1 MPEFTI
7 IKDIVVIL
15 LISIPIILIFNKLK
29 LPSIAGFLIAGM
41 IIGPF
46 GFELISNVDEIEIM
60 AEVGVILL
68 LFTIGLEFSLK
79 ELAKMKK
86 LLLFG
91 GGLQV
96 LITILASASLLYL
109 LGLELRQS
117 IFLGMLVSLSSTAI
131 VLKLLSDRGEL
142 QTPQGKISVGIL
154 IFQDLAIVP
163 MFLLVDILGTSG
175 EIDFISIVIRLL
187 TAVGVIAFI
196 LFAAKYLSP
205 KILYYLARTRI
216 RELFTVGI
224 ILILLG
230 TAYLTHNFGLSFA
243 LGAFI
248 AGLIL
253 SESEY
258 STQITSEIIPFKDV
272 FNSIFFVSVGLLL
285 NINYVINFPLQV
297 VFSAIGIIILKSVI
311 IFVLV
316 LSMKYPTRIAMLSA
330 LGLAQIGEFS
340 FILAQQ
346 GGNLLEQYSDVLLAS
361 AIITM
366 IITPLLIRFSVM
378 VADKSKSIKKVQA
391 AINEKEK
398 FEGHVII
405 AGFGLNGRNLAHVLK
420 ETGISYIIIEMNPDT
435 VKQERAKGEKIIFG
449 DISREEVLHKARIDT
464 AKVIVVAIS
473 DRTISRKVISLAKR
487 MNKEI
492 FILIR
497 TRFVEET
504 EGLIKLGADSVIPE
518 EFETSIQIFTRVL
531 QQYHIPLNV
540 IMQQVNLL
548 RGESYKWM
556 RSEKATPNIFSHL
569 DEILAAGI
577 VESYYVNDDNY
588 WIGKTIGDLHLRG
601 RTDATIIAIVR
612 QDSTRMTPSAAE
624 ILKSGDTLVITGTHK
639 AVDKAF
645 ELLTREAETN
655 N

>member
-1 MPEFTI
+1 MYEFTI

-15 LISIPIILIFNKLK
+15 LVSIPIILLFNKLK

-46 GFELISNVDEIEIM
+46 GFKLIANIDEINIM

-96 LITILASASLLYL
+96 LITILAAAILLYSF
-109 LGLELRQS
+109 GMELRQA
-117 IFLGMLVSLSSTAI
+117 IFFGMLVSLSSTAI

-175 EIDFISIVIRLL
+175 EVDFISILIRLL
-187 TAVGVIAFI
+187 TAIGVIAFI

-205 KILYYLARTRI
+205 KLLYYLARTRI

-258 STQITSEIIPFKDV
+258 STQITAEIIPFKDV

-285 NINYVINFPLQV
+285 NINYVINFPVEV
-297 VFSAIGIIILKSVI
+297 VLSATGIIILKSII

-316 LSMKYPTRIAMLSA
+316 LSMKYPSRIAILSA

-346 GGNLLEQYSDVLLAS
+346 GGKLLGDYSDILLSS

-366 IITPLLIRFSVM
+366 IITPLLIRFSALA
-378 VADKSKSIKKVQA
+378 ADKSKTIKNVQDT
-391 AINEKEK
+391 KEDK
-398 FEGHVII
+398 GKIDGHVII

-420 ETGISYIIIEMNPDT
+420 ETGINYMIIEMNPDT
-435 VKQERAKGEKIIFG
+435 VKKERAKGENIIFG
-449 DISREEVLHKARIDT
+449 DISREEVLQTARIKT

-473 DRTISRKVISLAKR
+473 DRTISRKVIRLAKQ

-492 FILIR
+492 FVLIR
-497 TRFVEET
+497 TRFVEEI
-504 EGLIKLGADSVIPE
+504 EDLIGLGADAVIPE
-518 EFETSIQIFTRVL
+518 EFETSIQIFRRVL
-531 QQYHIPLNV
+531 AQYHIPLNLV
-540 IMQQVNLL
+540 MQQVNIL
-548 RGESYKWM
+548 RGESYKWL
-556 RSEKATPNIFSHL
+556 RSEKSSSNVFSHL

-577 VESYYVNDDNY
+577 AESFYLNEDN
-588 WIGKTIGDLHLRG
+588 INTGKTLAELNIRAKTDATVLAIIREGKTI
-601 RTDATIIAIVR
+601 
-612 QDSTRMTPSAAE
+612 SNPAASE
-624 ILKSGDTLVITGTHK
+624 KLLSGDTLVITGTHK
-639 AVDKAF
+639 AVDSAF
-645 ELLTREAETN
+645 NLLSGKIS
-655 N
+655 

>member
-1 MPEFTI
+1 MYEFTI

-15 LISIPIILIFNKLK
+15 LVSIPIILLFNKLK

-46 GFELISNVDEIEIM
+46 GFKLIANIDEINIM
-60 AEVGVILL
+60 AEIGVILL

-96 LITILASASLLYL
+96 LITILATAILLYSF
-109 LGLELRQS
+109 GMELRQA
-117 IFLGMLVSLSSTAI
+117 IFFGMLVSLSSTAI

-175 EIDFISIVIRLL
+175 EVDFISILIRLF
-187 TAVGVIAFI
+187 TAIGVIAFI

-205 KILYYLARTRI
+205 KLLYYLARTRI

-258 STQITSEIIPFKDV
+258 STQITAEIIPFKDV

-285 NINYVINFPLQV
+285 NINYVINFPVEV
-297 VFSAIGIIILKSVI
+297 VLSAVGIIILKSLI

-316 LSMKYPTRIAMLSA
+316 LSMKYPSRIAILSA

-346 GGNLLEQYSDVLLAS
+346 GGKLLGDYSDILLSS

-366 IITPLLIRFSVM
+366 IITPLLIRFSVLA
-378 VADKSKSIKKVQA
+378 ADKSKSIKNVQDT
-391 AINEKEK
+391 IEEKGK
-398 FEGHVII
+398 FDGHVII

-420 ETGISYIIIEMNPDT
+420 ETGINYIVIEMNPDT
-435 VKQERAKGEKIIFG
+435 VKKERAKGENIIFG
-449 DISREEVLHKARIDT
+449 DISREEVLQTARIKT

-473 DRTISRKVISLAKR
+473 DRTISRKVIRLAKQ

-492 FILIR
+492 FVLIR
-497 TRFVEET
+497 TRFVEEIEDLT
-504 EGLIKLGADSVIPE
+504 GLGADAVIPE
-518 EFETSIQIFTRVL
+518 EFETSIQIFRRVL
-531 QQYHIPLNV
+531 LQYHIPLNV
-540 IMQQVNLL
+540 VMQQVNML
-548 RGESYKWM
+548 RGESYKWL
-556 RSEKATPNIFSHL
+556 RSEKSSSNVFSHL

-577 VESYYVNDDNY
+577 AESFYLNEENINTGKTLAELNIRAKTNATVLA
-588 WIGKTIGDLHLRG
+588 IIREGKTI
-601 RTDATIIAIVR
+601 
-612 QDSTRMTPSAAE
+612 SNPAAGE
-624 ILKSGDTLVITGTHK
+624 KLLSGDTLVISGTHK
-639 AVDKAF
+639 AVDSAF
-645 ELLTREAETN
+645 NLLSGKTS
-655 N
+655 

>member
-1 MPEFTI
+1 VYEFTI

-15 LISIPIILIFNKLK
+15 LVSIPIILLFNKLK

-46 GFELISNVDEIEIM
+46 GFKLIANIDEINIM
-60 AEVGVILL
+60 AEVGIILL

-96 LITILASASLLYL
+96 LITILAAAILLYSF
-109 LGLELRQS
+109 GMELRQA
-117 IFLGMLVSLSSTAI
+117 IFFGMLVSLSSTAI

-175 EIDFISIVIRLL
+175 EVDFISILIRLL
-187 TAVGVIAFI
+187 TAIGVIAFI

-205 KILYYLARTRI
+205 KLLYYLARTRI

-258 STQITSEIIPFKDV
+258 STQITAEIIPFKDV

-285 NINYVINFPLQV
+285 NINYVINFPVEV
-297 VFSAIGIIILKSVI
+297 VLSATGIIILKSII

-316 LSMKYPTRIAMLSA
+316 LSMKYPSRIAILSA

-346 GGNLLEQYSDVLLAS
+346 GGKLLGDYSDILLSS

-366 IITPLLIRFSVM
+366 IITPLLIRFSALA
-378 VADKSKSIKKVQA
+378 ADKSKTIKNVQDT
-391 AINEKEK
+391 KEDK
-398 FEGHVII
+398 GKIDGHVII

-420 ETGISYIIIEMNPDT
+420 ETGINYMIIEMNPDT
-435 VKQERAKGEKIIFG
+435 VKKERAKGENIIFG
-449 DISREEVLHKARIDT
+449 DISREEVLQTARIKT

-473 DRTISRKVISLAKR
+473 DRTISRKVIRLAKQ

-492 FILIR
+492 FVLIR
-497 TRFVEET
+497 TRFVEEI
-504 EGLIKLGADSVIPE
+504 EDLIGLGADAVIPE
-518 EFETSIQIFTRVL
+518 EFETSIQIFRRVL
-531 QQYHIPLNV
+531 AQYHIPLNLV
-540 IMQQVNLL
+540 MQQVNIL
-548 RGESYKWM
+548 RGESYKWL
-556 RSEKATPNIFSHL
+556 RSEKSSSNVFSHL

-577 VESYYVNDDNY
+577 AESFYLNEDN
-588 WIGKTIGDLHLRG
+588 INTGKTLAELNIRAKTDATVLAIIREGKTI
-601 RTDATIIAIVR
+601 
-612 QDSTRMTPSAAE
+612 SNPAASE
-624 ILKSGDTLVITGTHK
+624 KLLSGDTLVITGTHK
-639 AVDKAF
+639 AVDSAF
-645 ELLTREAETN
+645 NLLSGKIS
-655 N
+655 

>member
-1 MPEFTI
+1 VYEFTI

-15 LISIPIILIFNKLK
+15 LVSIPIILLFNKLK

-46 GFELISNVDEIEIM
+46 GFKLIANIDEINIM

-96 LITILASASLLYL
+96 LITILAAAILLYSF
-109 LGLELRQS
+109 GMELRQA
-117 IFLGMLVSLSSTAI
+117 IFFGMLVSLSSTAI

-175 EIDFISIVIRLL
+175 EVDFISILIRLL
-187 TAVGVIAFI
+187 TAIGVIAFI

-205 KILYYLARTRI
+205 KLLYYLARTRI

-258 STQITSEIIPFKDV
+258 STQITAEIIPFKDV

-285 NINYVINFPLQV
+285 NINYVINFPVEV
-297 VFSAIGIIILKSVI
+297 VLSATGIIILKSII

-316 LSMKYPTRIAMLSA
+316 LSMKYPSRIAILSA

-346 GGNLLEQYSDVLLAS
+346 GGKLLGDYSDILLSS

-366 IITPLLIRFSVM
+366 IITPLLIRFSALA
-378 VADKSKSIKKVQA
+378 ADKSKSIKNVQDT
-391 AINEKEK
+391 KEDK
-398 FEGHVII
+398 GKIDGHVII

-420 ETGISYIIIEMNPDT
+420 ETGINYMIIEMNPDT
-435 VKQERAKGEKIIFG
+435 VKKERAKGENIIFG
-449 DISREEVLHKARIDT
+449 DISREEVLQTARIKT

-473 DRTISRKVISLAKR
+473 DRTISRKVIRLAKQ

-492 FILIR
+492 FVLIR
-497 TRFVEET
+497 TRFVEEI
-504 EGLIKLGADSVIPE
+504 EDLIGLGADAVIPE
-518 EFETSIQIFTRVL
+518 EFETSIQIFRRVL
-531 QQYHIPLNV
+531 AQYHIPLNLV
-540 IMQQVNLL
+540 MQQVNIL
-548 RGESYKWM
+548 RGESYKWL
-556 RSEKATPNIFSHL
+556 RSEKSSSNVFSHL

-577 VESYYVNDDNY
+577 AESFYLNEDN
-588 WIGKTIGDLHLRG
+588 INTGKTLAELNIRAKTDATVLAIIREGKTI
-601 RTDATIIAIVR
+601 
-612 QDSTRMTPSAAE
+612 SNPAASE
-624 ILKSGDTLVITGTHK
+624 KLLSGDTLVITGTHK
-639 AVDKAF
+639 AVDSAF
-645 ELLTREAETN
+645 NLLSGKIS
-655 N
+655 

>member
-1 MPEFTI
+1 VYEFTI

-15 LISIPIILIFNKLK
+15 LVSIPIILLFNKLK

-46 GFELISNVDEIEIM
+46 GFKLIANIDEINIM

-96 LITILASASLLYL
+96 LITILAAAILLYSF
-109 LGLELRQS
+109 GMELRQA
-117 IFLGMLVSLSSTAI
+117 IFFGMLVSLSSTAI

-163 MFLLVDILGTSG
+163 MFLLVDILGTSD
-175 EIDFISIVIRLL
+175 EVDFISILIRLL
-187 TAVGVIAFI
+187 TAIGVIAFI

-205 KILYYLARTRI
+205 KLLYYLARTRI

-258 STQITSEIIPFKDV
+258 STQITAEIIPFKDV

-285 NINYVINFPLQV
+285 NINYVINFPVEV
-297 VFSAIGIIILKSVI
+297 VLSATGIIILKSII

-316 LSMKYPTRIAMLSA
+316 LSMKYPSRIAILSA

-346 GGNLLEQYSDVLLAS
+346 GGKLLGDYSDILLSS

-366 IITPLLIRFSVM
+366 IITPLLIRFSALA
-378 VADKSKSIKKVQA
+378 ADKSKTIKNVH
-391 AINEKEK
+391 NTKEDK
-398 FEGHVII
+398 GKIDGHVII

-420 ETGISYIIIEMNPDT
+420 ETGINYIIIEMNPDT
-435 VKQERAKGEKIIFG
+435 VKKERAKGENIIFG
-449 DISREEVLHKARIDT
+449 DISREEVLQTARIKT

-473 DRTISRKVISLAKR
+473 DRTISRKVIRLAKQ

-492 FILIR
+492 FVLIR
-497 TRFVEET
+497 TRFVEEI
-504 EGLIKLGADSVIPE
+504 EDLIGLGADAVIPE
-518 EFETSIQIFTRVL
+518 EFETSIQIFRRVL
-531 QQYHIPLNV
+531 AQYHIPLNLV
-540 IMQQVNLL
+540 MQQVNIL
-548 RGESYKWM
+548 RGESYKWL
-556 RSEKATPNIFSHL
+556 RSEKSSSNVFSHL

-577 VESYYVNDDNY
+577 AESFYLNEENINTGKSLVELNLRAKTDATVLA
-588 WIGKTIGDLHLRG
+588 IIREGKTI
-601 RTDATIIAIVR
+601 
-612 QDSTRMTPSAAE
+612 SNPAASE
-624 ILKSGDTLVITGTHK
+624 KLLSGDTLVITGTHK
-639 AVDKAF
+639 AVDSAF
-645 ELLTREAETN
+645 NLLSGKIS
-655 N
+655 

>member
-1 MPEFTI
+1 MHEFTI

-15 LISIPIILIFNKLK
+15 LVSVPIILLFNKIK
-29 LPSIAGFLIAGM
+29 LPSIVGFLIAGM
-41 IIGPF
+41 IIGPY
-46 GFELISNVDEIEIM
+46 GFQLISNISEIEIM

-86 LLLFG
+86 LLLLG

-96 LITILASASLLYL
+96 LITILTTTILLYL
-109 LGLELRQS
+109 FGLELRLA

-175 EIDFISIVIRLL
+175 EINIISIVIRLL

-205 KILYYLARTRI
+205 KLLYYLARTRI

-258 STQITSEIIPFKDV
+258 SSQITAEVIPFKDV

-285 NINYVINFPLQV
+285 NINYVIDFPIWVIL
-297 VFSAIGIIILKSVI
+297 SAAGIIILKSTI
-311 IFVLV
+311 IYILV
-316 LSMKYPTRIAMLSA
+316 LLMKYPGRIAVLSA

-346 GGNLLEQYSDVLLAS
+346 GTQLLGNYMDLLLAS
-361 AIITM
+361 AIFTM
-366 IITPLLIRFSVM
+366 IVTPFLIKFSTQ
-378 VADKSKSIKKVQA
+378 VADKSALTKKSDKVS
-391 AINEKEK
+391 NKDELTK
-398 FEGHVII
+398 HVII
-405 AGFGLNGRNLAHVLK
+405 AGFGLNGRNLAKVLK
-420 ETGISYIIIEMNPDT
+420 ETGIKYIVIEMNPDT
-435 VKQERAKGEKIIFG
+435 VKQERSNGEPIIFG
-449 DISREEVLHKARIDT
+449 DISREEVLHTARIED
-464 AKVIVVAIS
+464 AKVLVVAIS
-473 DRTISRKVISLAKR
+473 DRTISRRVIRIAKNI
-487 MNKEI
+487 NKDL
-492 FILIR
+492 FVLVR
-497 TRFVEET
+497 TRFLEET
-504 EGLIKLGADSVIPE
+504 DDLIKLGSDAVIPE
-518 EFETSIQIFTRVL
+518 EFETSIQIFRRVL
-531 QQYHIPLNV
+531 EQYHIPLNL

-556 RSEKATPNIFSHL
+556 RSEKSSSNVFSHL

-577 VESYYVNDDNY
+577 AESFYLNDKNINTGKTLAELNIRAKTDATVLA
-588 WIGKTIGDLHLRG
+588 IIREGKTI
-601 RTDATIIAIVR
+601 
-612 QDSTRMTPSAAE
+612 SNPAASE
-624 ILKSGDTLVITGTHK
+624 KLLSGDTLVITGTHK
-639 AVDKAF
+639 AVDSAF
-645 ELLTREAETN
+645 ELLSSKSG
-655 N
+655 

>member
-1 MPEFTI
+1 MYEFTI

-15 LISIPIILIFNKLK
+15 LVSIPIILLFNKLK
-29 LPSIAGFLIAGM
+29 LPSIAGFLIAGL

-46 GFELISNVDEIEIM
+46 GFQLISNTGEIEIM
-60 AEVGVILL
+60 AEIGVILL

-96 LITILASASLLYL
+96 LITILISAVLLYL
-109 LGLELRQS
+109 LGMDIRQA
-117 IFLGMLVSLSSTAI
+117 IFFGMLVSLSSTAI

-163 MFLLVDILGTSG
+163 MFLLIDILGTSG
-175 EIDFISIVIRLL
+175 EVDFISIVIRLL
-187 TAVGVIAFI
+187 TAFAVIAFI
-196 LFAAKYLSP
+196 LFAAKYISP
-205 KILYYLARTRI
+205 KLLYYLARTRI

-272 FNSIFFVSVGLLL
+272 FNSIFFVSIGLLL
-285 NINYVINFPLQV
+285 NINFVLNFPLEV
-297 VFSAIGIIILKSVI
+297 VLSAIGIIILKSVI
-311 IFVLV
+311 IFAIVI
-316 LSMKYPTRIAMLSA
+316 SMKYPTRIAVLSA
-330 LGLAQIGEFS
+330 IGLAQIGEFS

-346 GGNLLEQYSDVLLAS
+346 GGTLLGEYSNVLISS

-366 IITPLLIRFSVM
+366 IVTPLLIRFSVV
-378 VADKSKSIKKVQA
+378 VADKSKLLKKVPDTLEGE
-391 AINEKEK
+391 EKID
-398 FEGHVII
+398 GHVII

-420 ETGISYIIIEMNPDT
+420 ETGISYIVLEMNPDT
-435 VKQERAKGEKIIFG
+435 VKKERAKGEQIIFG
-449 DISREEVLHKARIDT
+449 DISREEVLHTARIKT
-464 AKVIVVAIS
+464 AKVIVIAIS
-473 DRTISRKVISLAKR
+473 DRSISRKVISLAKQ

-492 FILIR
+492 FVLVR
-497 TRFVEET
+497 TRFVDDTEE
-504 EGLIKLGADSVIPE
+504 LIKLGADAVIPE
-518 EFETSIQIFTRVL
+518 EFETSIQIFRRVL
-531 QQYHIPLNV
+531 EQFHIPLNV

-556 RSEKATPNIFSHL
+556 RSDEESSKVFSHL

-577 VESYYVNDDNY
+577 AESFYLSEENININKTLAELNLRAKTDATVLA
-588 WIGKTIGDLHLRG
+588 IIREGKTISNPASSEKLF
-601 RTDATIIAIVR
+601 
-612 QDSTRMTPSAAE
+612 
-624 ILKSGDTLVITGTHK
+624 SGDTLVITGTHK
-639 AVDKAF
+639 AVDSAF
-645 ELLTREAETN
+645 NFLSGEPLQK
-655 N
+655 

>member
-15 LISIPIILIFNKLK
+15 LISIPIILLFNKLK

-46 GFELISNVDEIEIM
+46 GFELIANVDEIEIM

-79 ELAKMKK
+79 ELAKMRK

-96 LITILASASLLYL
+96 IITILASASLLYL

-577 VESYYVNDDNY
+577 VESYYVNDNNY

>member
-1 MPEFTI
+1 MYEFTI

-15 LISIPIILIFNKLK
+15 LVSIPIILLFNKLK

-46 GFELISNVDEIEIM
+46 GFKLIANIDEINIM
-60 AEVGVILL
+60 AEIGVILL

-96 LITILASASLLYL
+96 LITILATAILLYSF
-109 LGLELRQS
+109 GMELRQA
-117 IFLGMLVSLSSTAI
+117 IFFGMLVSLSSTAI

-175 EIDFISIVIRLL
+175 EVDFISILIRLF
-187 TAVGVIAFI
+187 TAIGVIAFI

-205 KILYYLARTRI
+205 KLLYYLARTRI

-258 STQITSEIIPFKDV
+258 STQITAEIIPFKDV

-285 NINYVINFPLQV
+285 NINYVINFPVEV
-297 VFSAIGIIILKSVI
+297 VLSAVGIIILKSLI

-316 LSMKYPTRIAMLSA
+316 LSMKYPSRIAILSA

-346 GGNLLEQYSDVLLAS
+346 GGKLLGDYSDILLSS

-366 IITPLLIRFSVM
+366 IITPLLIRFSVLA
-378 VADKSKSIKKVQA
+378 ADKSKSIKNVQDT
-391 AINEKEK
+391 IEEKGK
-398 FEGHVII
+398 FDGHVII

-420 ETGISYIIIEMNPDT
+420 ETGINYIVIEMNPDT
-435 VKQERAKGEKIIFG
+435 VKKERAKGENIIFG
-449 DISREEVLHKARIDT
+449 DISREEVLQTARIKT

-473 DRTISRKVISLAKR
+473 DRTISRKVIRLAKQ

-492 FILIR
+492 FVLIR
-497 TRFVEET
+497 TRFVEEIEDLT
-504 EGLIKLGADSVIPE
+504 GLGADAVIPE
-518 EFETSIQIFTRVL
+518 EFETSIQIFRRVL
-531 QQYHIPLNV
+531 LQYHIPLNV
-540 IMQQVNLL
+540 VMQQVNML
-548 RGESYKWM
+548 RGESYKWL
-556 RSEKATPNIFSHL
+556 RSEKSSSNVFSHL

-577 VESYYVNDDNY
+577 AESFYLNEENINTGKTLAELNIRVKTNATVLA
-588 WIGKTIGDLHLRG
+588 IIREGKTI
-601 RTDATIIAIVR
+601 
-612 QDSTRMTPSAAE
+612 SNPAAGE
-624 ILKSGDTLVITGTHK
+624 KLLSGDTLVISGTHK
-639 AVDKAF
+639 AVDSAF
-645 ELLTREAETN
+645 NLLSGKTS
-655 N
+655 

>member
-1 MPEFTI
+1 MYEFTI

-15 LISIPIILIFNKLK
+15 LVSIPIILLFNKLK

-46 GFELISNVDEIEIM
+46 GFKLIANIDEINIM
-60 AEVGVILL
+60 AEIGVILL

-96 LITILASASLLYL
+96 LITILATAILLYSF
-109 LGLELRQS
+109 GMELRQA
-117 IFLGMLVSLSSTAI
+117 IFFGMLVSLSSTAI

-175 EIDFISIVIRLL
+175 EVDFISILIRLF
-187 TAVGVIAFI
+187 TAIGVIAFI

-205 KILYYLARTRI
+205 KLLYYLARTRI

-258 STQITSEIIPFKDV
+258 STQITAEIIPFKDV

-285 NINYVINFPLQV
+285 NINYVINFPVEV
-297 VFSAIGIIILKSVI
+297 VLSAVGIIILKSLI

-316 LSMKYPTRIAMLSA
+316 LSMKYPSRIAILSA

-346 GGNLLEQYSDVLLAS
+346 GGKLLGDYSDILLSS

-366 IITPLLIRFSVM
+366 IITPLLIRFSVLA
-378 VADKSKSIKKVQA
+378 ADKSKSIKNVQDT
-391 AINEKEK
+391 IEEKGK
-398 FEGHVII
+398 FDGHVII

-420 ETGISYIIIEMNPDT
+420 ETGINYIVIEMNPDT
-435 VKQERAKGEKIIFG
+435 VKKERAKGENIIFG
-449 DISREEVLHKARIDT
+449 DISREEVLQKARIKT

-473 DRTISRKVISLAKR
+473 DRTISRKVIRLAKQ

-492 FILIR
+492 FVLIR
-497 TRFVEET
+497 TRFVEEIEDLT
-504 EGLIKLGADSVIPE
+504 GLGADAVIPE
-518 EFETSIQIFTRVL
+518 EFETSIQIFRRVL
-531 QQYHIPLNV
+531 LQYHIPLNV
-540 IMQQVNLL
+540 VMQQVNML
-548 RGESYKWM
+548 RGESYKWL
-556 RSEKATPNIFSHL
+556 RSEKSSSNVFSHL

-577 VESYYVNDDNY
+577 AESFYLNEEN
-588 WIGKTIGDLHLRG
+588 INTGKTIAELNIRAK
-601 RTDATIIAIVR
+601 TDATVLAIIREGKTI
-612 QDSTRMTPSAAE
+612 SNPSASE
-624 ILKSGDTLVITGTHK
+624 KLLSGDTLVITGTHK
-639 AVDKAF
+639 AVDSAF
-645 ELLTREAETN
+645 NLLSGKTS
-655 N
+655 

>member
-15 LISIPIILIFNKLK
+15 LISIPIILIFNKIK

-46 GFELISNVDEIEIM
+46 GFELIANVHEIEIM
-60 AEVGVILL
+60 AEIGVILL

-96 LITILASASLLYL
+96 LITILASTSLLYF

-163 MFLLVDILGTSG
+163 MFLLVDILGTTG
-175 EIDFISIVIRLL
+175 KIDFISILIRLL

-285 NINYVINFPLQV
+285 NINYVINFPLEV
-297 VFSAIGIIILKSVI
+297 VLSAIGIVILKSVI

-316 LSMKYPTRIAMLSA
+316 LSMKYPTRIAVLSA

-346 GGNLLEQYSDVLLAS
+346 GGKLLGEYSNVLLSS

-366 IITPLLIRFSVM
+366 IITPLLIRFSIM
-378 VADKSKSIKKVQA
+378 VADKSKSIKKVKDTLD
-391 AINEKEK
+391 EKEK

-405 AGFGLNGRNLAHVLK
+405 AGFGLNGRNLARVLK
-420 ETGISYIIIEMNPDT
+420 ETGIKYIVIEMNPDT

-449 DISREEVLHKARIDT
+449 DISREEVLHTARINT
-464 AKVIVVAIS
+464 AKVIVIAIS
-473 DRTISRKVISLAKR
+473 DRTISRKVISIAKQQ
-487 MNKEI
+487 NHEI
-492 FILIR
+492 FVLIR
-497 TRFVEET
+497 TRFVDET
-504 EGLIKLGADSVIPE
+504 EDLIRLGADAVIPE

-556 RSEKATPNIFSHL
+556 RSEKATPKVFSHL

-577 VESYYVNDDNY
+577 VDSFYINEDNI
-588 WIGKTIGDLHLRG
+588 WLGKTVGDLHLRNK
-601 RTDATIIAIVR
+601 TDATIIAIVR
-612 QDSTRMTPSAAE
+612 QGSTKMNPSANDL
-624 ILKSGDTLVITGTHK
+624 IQLGDTLVITGTHK

-645 ELLTREAETN
+645 ELLSVESSKKI
-655 N
+655 

>member
-1 MPEFTI
+1 MYEFTI

-15 LISIPIILIFNKLK
+15 LVSIPIILLFNKLK
-29 LPSIAGFLIAGM
+29 LPSIAGFLIAGL

-46 GFELISNVDEIEIM
+46 GFQLISNTGEIEIM
-60 AEVGVILL
+60 AEIGVILL

-96 LITILASASLLYL
+96 LITILVSAVLLYL
-109 LGLELRQS
+109 LGMDIRQA
-117 IFLGMLVSLSSTAI
+117 IFFGMLVSLSSTAI

-163 MFLLVDILGTSG
+163 MFLLIDILGTSG
-175 EIDFISIVIRLL
+175 EVDFVSIVIRLL

-205 KILYYLARTRI
+205 KLLYYLARTRI

-285 NINYVINFPLQV
+285 NIKFVLNFPLEV
-297 VFSAIGIIILKSVI
+297 VLSAVGIIILKSAI
-311 IFVLV
+311 IFILV
-316 LSMKYPTRIAMLSA
+316 LSMKYPARIAVLSA

-346 GGNLLEQYSDVLLAS
+346 GSTLLGEYSNVLISS

-366 IITPLLIRFSVM
+366 IITPLLIRFSVV
-378 VADKSKSIKKVQA
+378 VADKSKLLKKVPDTLEGE
-391 AINEKEK
+391 EKID
-398 FEGHVII
+398 GHVII

-420 ETGISYIIIEMNPDT
+420 ETGISYIVLEMNPDT
-435 VKQERAKGEKIIFG
+435 VKKERAKGEQIIFG
-449 DISREEVLHKARIDT
+449 DISREEVLHTARIKT
-464 AKVIVVAIS
+464 AKVIVIAIS
-473 DRTISRKVISLAKR
+473 DRSISRKVISLAKQ

-492 FILIR
+492 FVLVR
-497 TRFVEET
+497 TRFVDDTEE
-504 EGLIKLGADSVIPE
+504 LIKLGADAVIPE
-518 EFETSIQIFTRVL
+518 EFETSIQIFRRVL
-531 QQYHIPLNV
+531 EQFHIPLNV

-556 RSEKATPNIFSHL
+556 RSDEESSKVFSHL

-577 VESYYVNDDNY
+577 AESFYLNEENININKTLAELNLRAKTDATVLA
-588 WIGKTIGDLHLRG
+588 IIREGKTISNPASSEKLL
-601 RTDATIIAIVR
+601 T
-612 QDSTRMTPSAAE
+612 
-624 ILKSGDTLVITGTHK
+624 GDTLVITGTHK
-639 AVDKAF
+639 AVDSAF
-645 ELLTREAETN
+645 NFLSGEPLQK
-655 N
+655 

>member
-1 MPEFTI
+1 VYEFTI

-15 LISIPIILIFNKLK
+15 LVSIPIILLFNKLK

-46 GFELISNVDEIEIM
+46 GFKLIANIDEINIM

-96 LITILASASLLYL
+96 LITILAAAILLYSF
-109 LGLELRQS
+109 GMELRQA
-117 IFLGMLVSLSSTAI
+117 IFFGMLVSLSSTAI

-163 MFLLVDILGTSG
+163 MFLLVDILGTSD
-175 EIDFISIVIRLL
+175 EVDFISILIRLL
-187 TAVGVIAFI
+187 TAIGVIAFI

-205 KILYYLARTRI
+205 KLLYYLARTRI

-258 STQITSEIIPFKDV
+258 STQITAEIIPFKDV

-285 NINYVINFPLQV
+285 NINYVINFPVEV
-297 VFSAIGIIILKSVI
+297 VLSATGIIILKSII

-316 LSMKYPTRIAMLSA
+316 LSMKYPSRIAILSA

-346 GGNLLEQYSDVLLAS
+346 GGKLLGDYSDILLSS

-366 IITPLLIRFSVM
+366 IITPLLIRFSALA
-378 VADKSKSIKKVQA
+378 ADKSKSIKNVQDT
-391 AINEKEK
+391 KEDK
-398 FEGHVII
+398 GKIDGHVII

-420 ETGISYIIIEMNPDT
+420 ETGINYMIIEMNPDT
-435 VKQERAKGEKIIFG
+435 VKKERAKGENIIFG
-449 DISREEVLHKARIDT
+449 DISREEVLQTARIKT

-473 DRTISRKVISLAKR
+473 DRTISRKVIRLAKQ

-492 FILIR
+492 FVLIR
-497 TRFVEET
+497 TRFVEEI
-504 EGLIKLGADSVIPE
+504 EDLIGLGADAVIPE
-518 EFETSIQIFTRVL
+518 EFETSIQIFRRVL
-531 QQYHIPLNV
+531 AQYHIPLNLV
-540 IMQQVNLL
+540 MQQVNIL
-548 RGESYKWM
+548 RGESYKWL
-556 RSEKATPNIFSHL
+556 RSEKSSSNVFSHL

-577 VESYYVNDDNY
+577 AESFYLNEENINTGKTLAELNIRAKTDATVLA
-588 WIGKTIGDLHLRG
+588 IIREGKTI
-601 RTDATIIAIVR
+601 
-612 QDSTRMTPSAAE
+612 SNPAASE
-624 ILKSGDTLVITGTHK
+624 KLLSGDTLVITGTHK
-639 AVDKAF
+639 AVDSAF
-645 ELLTREAETN
+645 NLLSGKIS
-655 N
+655 

>member
-1 MPEFTI
+1 VYEFTI

-15 LISIPIILIFNKLK
+15 LVSIPIILLFNKLK

-46 GFELISNVDEIEIM
+46 GFKLIANIDEINIM

-96 LITILASASLLYL
+96 LITILAAAILLYSF
-109 LGLELRQS
+109 GMELRQA
-117 IFLGMLVSLSSTAI
+117 IFFGMLVSLSSTAI

-175 EIDFISIVIRLL
+175 EVDFISILIRLL
-187 TAVGVIAFI
+187 TAIGVIAFI

-205 KILYYLARTRI
+205 KLLYYLARTRI

-258 STQITSEIIPFKDV
+258 STQITAEIIPFKDV

-285 NINYVINFPLQV
+285 NINYVINFPVEV
-297 VFSAIGIIILKSVI
+297 VLSATGIIILKSII

-316 LSMKYPTRIAMLSA
+316 LSMKYPSRIAILSA

-346 GGNLLEQYSDVLLAS
+346 GGKLLGDYSDILLSS

-366 IITPLLIRFSVM
+366 IITPLLIRFSALA
-378 VADKSKSIKKVQA
+378 ADKSKTIKNVQDT
-391 AINEKEK
+391 KEDK
-398 FEGHVII
+398 GKIDGHVII

-420 ETGISYIIIEMNPDT
+420 ETGINYMIIEMNPDT
-435 VKQERAKGEKIIFG
+435 VKKERAKGENIIFG
-449 DISREEVLHKARIDT
+449 DISREEVLQTARIKT

-473 DRTISRKVISLAKR
+473 DRTISRKVIRLAKQ

-492 FILIR
+492 FVLIR
-497 TRFVEET
+497 TRFVEEI
-504 EGLIKLGADSVIPE
+504 EDLIGLGADAVIPE
-518 EFETSIQIFTRVL
+518 EFETSIQIFRRVL
-531 QQYHIPLNV
+531 AQYHIPLNLV
-540 IMQQVNLL
+540 MQQVNIL
-548 RGESYKWM
+548 RGESYKWL
-556 RSEKATPNIFSHL
+556 RSEKSSSNVFSHL

-577 VESYYVNDDNY
+577 AESFYLNEENINTGKTLAELNIRAKTDATVLA
-588 WIGKTIGDLHLRG
+588 IIREGKTI
-601 RTDATIIAIVR
+601 
-612 QDSTRMTPSAAE
+612 SNPAASE
-624 ILKSGDTLVITGTHK
+624 KLLSGDTLVITGTHK
-639 AVDKAF
+639 AVDSAF
-645 ELLTREAETN
+645 NLLSGKIS
-655 N
+655 

>member
-1 MPEFTI
+1 MYEFTI

-15 LISIPIILIFNKLK
+15 LVSIPIILLFNKLK

-46 GFELISNVDEIEIM
+46 GFKLIANIDEINIM
-60 AEVGVILL
+60 AEIGVILL

-96 LITILASASLLYL
+96 LITILATAILLYSF
-109 LGLELRQS
+109 GMELRQA
-117 IFLGMLVSLSSTAI
+117 IFFGMLVSLSSTAI

-175 EIDFISIVIRLL
+175 EVDFISILIRLF
-187 TAVGVIAFI
+187 TAIGVIAFI

-205 KILYYLARTRI
+205 KLLYYLARTRI

-258 STQITSEIIPFKDV
+258 STQITAEIIPFKDV

-285 NINYVINFPLQV
+285 NINYVINFPVEV
-297 VFSAIGIIILKSVI
+297 VLSAVGIIILKSLI

-316 LSMKYPTRIAMLSA
+316 LSMKYPSRIAILSA

-346 GGNLLEQYSDVLLAS
+346 GGKLLGDYSDILLSS

-366 IITPLLIRFSVM
+366 IITPLLIRFSVLA
-378 VADKSKSIKKVQA
+378 ADKSKSIKNVQDT
-391 AINEKEK
+391 IEEKGK
-398 FEGHVII
+398 FDGHVII

-420 ETGISYIIIEMNPDT
+420 ETGINYIVIEMNPDT
-435 VKQERAKGEKIIFG
+435 VKKERAKGENIIFG
-449 DISREEVLHKARIDT
+449 DISREEVLQKARIKT

-473 DRTISRKVISLAKR
+473 DR
-487 MNKEI
+487 
-492 FILIR
+492 
-497 TRFVEET
+497 
-504 EGLIKLGADSVIPE
+504 
-518 EFETSIQIFTRVL
+518 
-531 QQYHIPLNV
+531 
-540 IMQQVNLL
+540 
-548 RGESYKWM
+548 
-556 RSEKATPNIFSHL
+556 
-569 DEILAAGI
+569 
-577 VESYYVNDDNY
+577 
-588 WIGKTIGDLHLRG
+588 
-601 RTDATIIAIVR
+601 
-612 QDSTRMTPSAAE
+612 
-624 ILKSGDTLVITGTHK
+624 
-639 AVDKAF
+639 
-645 ELLTREAETN
+645 
-655 N
+655 

>member
-1 MPEFTI
+1 MHEFTI

-15 LISIPIILIFNKLK
+15 LVSVPIILLFNKIK
-29 LPSIAGFLIAGM
+29 LPSIVGFLIAGM
-41 IIGPF
+41 IIGPY
-46 GFELISNVDEIEIM
+46 GFQLISNISEIEIM

-86 LLLFG
+86 LLLLG

-96 LITILASASLLYL
+96 LITILTTTILLYL
-109 LGLELRQS
+109 FGLELRLA

-175 EIDFISIVIRLL
+175 EIIIISIVIRLL

-205 KILYYLARTRI
+205 KLLYYLARTRI

-258 STQITSEIIPFKDV
+258 SSQITAEVIPFKDV

-285 NINYVINFPLQV
+285 NINYVIDFPIWVIL
-297 VFSAIGIIILKSVI
+297 SAAGIIILKSTI
-311 IFVLV
+311 IYILV
-316 LSMKYPTRIAMLSA
+316 LLMKYPGRIAVLSA

-346 GGNLLEQYSDVLLAS
+346 GTQLLGNYMDLLLAS
-361 AIITM
+361 AIFTM
-366 IITPLLIRFSVM
+366 IVTPFLIKFSTQ
-378 VADKSKSIKKVQA
+378 VADKSALTKKSDKVS
-391 AINEKEK
+391 NKDELTK
-398 FEGHVII
+398 HVII
-405 AGFGLNGRNLAHVLK
+405 AGFGLNGRNLAKVLK
-420 ETGISYIIIEMNPDT
+420 ETGIKYIVIEMNPDT
-435 VKQERAKGEKIIFG
+435 VKQERSNGEPIIFG
-449 DISREEVLHKARIDT
+449 DISREEVLHTARIED
-464 AKVIVVAIS
+464 AKVLVVAIS
-473 DRTISRKVISLAKR
+473 DRTISRRVIRIAKNI
-487 MNKEI
+487 NKDL
-492 FILIR
+492 FVLVR
-497 TRFVEET
+497 TRFLEET
-504 EGLIKLGADSVIPE
+504 DDLIKLGSDAVIPE
-518 EFETSIQIFTRVL
+518 EFETSIQIFRRVL
-531 QQYHIPLNV
+531 EQYHIPLNL

-556 RSEKATPNIFSHL
+556 RSEKSSSNVFSHL

-577 VESYYVNDDNY
+577 AESFYLNDKNINTGKTLAELNIRAKTDATVLA
-588 WIGKTIGDLHLRG
+588 IIREGKTI
-601 RTDATIIAIVR
+601 
-612 QDSTRMTPSAAE
+612 SNPAASE
-624 ILKSGDTLVITGTHK
+624 KLLSGDTLVITGTHK
-639 AVDKAF
+639 AVDSAF
-645 ELLTREAETN
+645 ELLSSKSG
-655 N
+655 

>member
-1 MPEFTI
+1 VYEFTI

-15 LISIPIILIFNKLK
+15 LVSIPIILLFNKLK

-46 GFELISNVDEIEIM
+46 GFKLIGNIDEINIM
-60 AEVGVILL
+60 AEIGVILL

-96 LITILASASLLYL
+96 LITILATAILLYSF
-109 LGLELRQS
+109 GMELRQA
-117 IFLGMLVSLSSTAI
+117 IFFGMLVSLSSTAI

-175 EIDFISIVIRLL
+175 EVDFISILIRLF
-187 TAVGVIAFI
+187 TAIGVIAFI

-205 KILYYLARTRI
+205 KLLYYLARTRI

-258 STQITSEIIPFKDV
+258 STQITAEIIPFKDV

-285 NINYVINFPLQV
+285 NINYVINFPVEV
-297 VFSAIGIIILKSVI
+297 VLSAVGIIILKSLI

-316 LSMKYPTRIAMLSA
+316 LSMKYPSRIAILSA

-346 GGNLLEQYSDVLLAS
+346 GGKLLGDYSDILLSS

-366 IITPLLIRFSVM
+366 IITPLLIRFSVLA
-378 VADKSKSIKKVQA
+378 ADKSKSVKNVQDT
-391 AINEKEK
+391 IQEKGK
-398 FEGHVII
+398 FDGHVII

-420 ETGISYIIIEMNPDT
+420 ETGINYIVIEMNPDT
-435 VKQERAKGEKIIFG
+435 VKKERAKSENIIFG
-449 DISREEVLHKARIDT
+449 DISREEVLQKARIKT

-473 DRTISRKVISLAKR
+473 DRTISRKVIRLAKQ

-492 FILIR
+492 FVLIR
-497 TRFVEET
+497 TRFVEEIEDLT
-504 EGLIKLGADSVIPE
+504 GLGADAVIPE
-518 EFETSIQIFTRVL
+518 EFETSIQIFRRVL
-531 QQYHIPLNV
+531 EQYHIPLNV
-540 IMQQVNLL
+540 VMQQVNML
-548 RGESYKWM
+548 RGESYKWL
-556 RSEKATPNIFSHL
+556 RSEKSSSNVFSHL

-577 VESYYVNDDNY
+577 AESFYLNEEN
-588 WIGKTIGDLHLRG
+588 INTGKTIAELNIRAK
-601 RTDATIIAIVR
+601 TDATVLAIIREGKTI
-612 QDSTRMTPSAAE
+612 SNPSASE
-624 ILKSGDTLVITGTHK
+624 KLLSGDTLVITGTHK
-639 AVDKAF
+639 AVDSAF
-645 ELLTREAETN
+645 NLLSGKTS
-655 N
+655 